1 MCYNYIV
8 AKYNQE
14 KIMKRYVKFA
24 ALVLAILMLPT
35 FAACDLTS
43 NAPSESTPSDT
54 PESTP
59 EETPADTPADTEP
72 MNKFERTSYTIKNNA
87 DKVKVTGRTSLGV
100 YGYALDWSASAIEFN
115 ATCKGNVSVK
125 MTASGS
131 SVFAVFVNGECTKNI
146 TVSGSSKSYTIA
158 ENLEEGTYHFRLF
171 KITGVQSTSSISHI
185 TVSGTLEE
193 APAEKQYLVEFIGDS
208 ITCGSGANYTAANQ
222 DTSYHA
228 ELSWAY
234 LLSQSLN
241 VDYTVVAI
249 GGIGVAHSNS
259 SHDGRTMNDLY
270 PLTCYYRDAK
280 AEYTAERKADLV
292 IIGLNTNDG
301 NTPTQSDYTAAAMKL
316 INAVKK
322 VHGDDVKILWV
333 STMMYGPNNCDYWA
347 KSILT
352 SLGGEAAGYY
362 FTTGRPNNLGGN
374 THPNAD
380 GHLTNAEMV
389 KTFIDSKKIL
399 K

>member
-1 MCYNYIV
+1 MMKLFIKIV
-8 AKYNQE
+8 S
-14 KIMKRYVKFA
+14 
-24 ALVLAILMLPT
+24 LVLALLMLPT
-35 FAACDLTS
+35 FAAC
-43 NAPSESTPSDT
+43 NPSSTEPAETT
-54 PESTP
+54 PTQTPQSTP

-72 MNKFERTSYTIKNNA
+72 MNKFEKTSYTLKNNA

-115 ATCKGNVSVK
+115 ATCRGKVSVK
-125 MTASGS
+125 MSDSGTS
-131 SVFAVFVNGECTKNI
+131 KFAVYVNGEFTKNI
-146 TVSGSSKSYTIA
+146 TVSGSSKSYDIA
-158 ENLEEGTYHFRLF
+158 TDLEEGTYHFRLF
-171 KITGVQSTSSISHI
+171 KVTGVQSTSAISHI
-185 TVSGTLEE
+185 IINGVLEE
-193 APAEKQYLVEFIGDS
+193 PPAEKKFLVEFVGDS
-208 ITCGSGANYTAANQ
+208 ITCGSGANFTAANQ

-234 LLSQSLN
+234 LLSQSLD

-259 SHDGRTMNDLY
+259 SHEGRTMNDLY

-301 NTPTQSDYTAAAMKL
+301 NNPTQLNYTAAAKKL
-316 INAVKK
+316 IEAVKK
-322 VHGDDVKILWV
+322 VHGNDVKILWV
-333 STMMYGPNNCDYWA
+333 STMMYGPNNCDYWIMSLL
-347 KSILT
+347 K
-352 SLGGEAAGYY
+352 SLGGEEAGYY
-362 FTTGRPNNLGGN
+362 FTTGKPNNLGGN

-380 GHLTNAEMV
+380 GHITNANMV
-389 KTFIDSKKIL
+389 KEFIDRKNLL